1 MLSIIVPVMNEEG
14 SLRKLWGEI
23 RPVAEEHVDSFE
35 LIFIDDG
42 STDTSW
48 QIISEL
54 IESDSRI
61 SGIRFRRNF
70 GKAAALTAGMR
81 AADGDLVLMMD
92 ADLQDDPQE
101 IPEMLKLIE
110 SGHDVVNGWKKRR
123 FDPWH
128 KVYPSRV
135 FNWMVSRMTGLKL
148 HDHNCGLKMFRSDV
162 AAEINIYGE
171 LHRFIPVLAF
181 ARGFKVT
188 EIPVHHRSRQHGES
202 KYGVRRF
209 MRGLLD
215 LLTVTFLISFGRRP
229 QHALGAIGLFFFGIG
244 GLGLTYLAALWC
256 LMRINPQWVTVT
268 DIGNR
273 PLLAYS
279 IAATLL
285 GGQAMSLGL
294 LAELI
299 VAYTGKTKDSYSI
312 AERGVHNAADG
323 AAASE
328 THSSEADTVGEQRDA
343 GAQDAG
349 RSEHVS

>member
-14 SLRKLWGEI
+14 SLRQLWDEI
-23 RPVAEEHVDSFE
+23 LAVAQTAVDRFE
-35 LIFIDDG
+35 VIFIDDG
-42 STDTSW
+42 STDSSW

-54 IESDSRI
+54 SSLDSRI

-70 GKAAALTAGMR
+70 GKAAALTAAMR
-81 AADGDLVLMMD
+81 AADGELILMMD
-92 ADLQDDPQE
+92 ADLQDDPAE
-101 IPEMLKLIE
+101 IPDMLRLISE
-110 SGHDVVNGWKKRR
+110 GHDVVNGWKKRR
-123 FDPWH
+123 LDPWH

-135 FNWMVSRMTGLKL
+135 FNWMVSSMTGLRL
-148 HDHNCGLKMFRSDV
+148 HDHNCGLKMFRADV

-181 ARGFKVT
+181 ARGFRIT
-188 EIPVHHRSRQHGES
+188 EMPVHHRSRQHGES

-209 MRGLLD
+209 IRGLLD

-229 QHALGAIGLFFFGIG
+229 QHALGAVGLFFFAIGMMGLGYLSLIWMLMHVVPVFSVEPIG
-244 GLGLTYLAALWC
+244 G
-256 LMRINPQWVTVT
+256 
-268 DIGNR
+268 R

-299 VAYTGKTKDSYSI
+299 VAYTGNTNDSYSV
-312 AERGVHNAADG
+312 AERVSSSGHNQAATES
-323 AAASE
+323 AAK
-328 THSSEADTVGEQRDA
+328 T
-343 GAQDAG
+343 
-349 RSEHVS
+349 

>member
-1 MLSIIVPVMNEEG
+1 MNEEG
-14 SLRKLWGEI
+14 SLQQLWHEI
-23 RPVAEEHVDSFE
+23 VAVAEKAVDRFE
-35 LIFIDDG
+35 VIFIDDG
-42 STDTSW
+42 STDGSW
-48 QIISEL
+48 QLISDL
-54 IESDSRI
+54 IASDERI

-81 AADGDLVLMMD
+81 AADGELILMMD
-92 ADLQDDPQE
+92 ADLQDDPAE
-101 IPEMLKLIE
+101 IPEMLKQIE
-110 SGHDVVNGWKKRR
+110 AGYDVVNGWKKRR
-123 FDPWH
+123 LDPWH

-135 FNWMVSRMTGLKL
+135 FNWMVSRMTGLTL
-148 HDHNCGLKMFRSDV
+148 HDHNCGLKMFRSEV

-188 EIPVHHRSRQHGES
+188 ELPVHHRSRQHGQS

-244 GLGLTYLAALWC
+244 LLGLGYLSVLWC
-256 LMRINPQWVTVT
+256 LMHVVPVLASQP
-268 DIGNR
+268 IGSR
-273 PLLAYS
+273 PMLAYS

-299 VAYTGKTKDSYSI
+299 VAYTGKAKDSYSI
-312 AERGVHNAADG
+312 SEKCVHTEG
-323 AAASE
+323 TVHE
-328 THSSEADTVGEQRDA
+328 SSTVVRN
-343 GAQDAG
+343 
-349 RSEHVS
+349 

>member
-1 MLSIIVPVMNEEG
+1 MLSIIIPVMNEEG
-14 SLRKLWGEI
+14 SLPQLWAEI
-23 RPVAEEHVDSFE
+23 VAVADKAVDSFE
-35 LIFIDDG
+35 VIFIDDG
-42 STDTSW
+42 STDSSW
-48 QIISEL
+48 EVISNL
-54 IESDSRI
+54 IHADSRI

-81 AADGDLVLMMD
+81 AADGELILMMD
-92 ADLQDDPQE
+92 ADLQDDPAE

-110 SGHDVVNGWKKRR
+110 SGFDVVNGWKKRR
-123 FDPWH
+123 LDPWH

-135 FNWMVSRMTGLKL
+135 FNWMVSKMTGLTL
-148 HDHNCGLKMFRSDV
+148 HDHNCGLKMFRSGV

-188 EIPVHHRSRQHGES
+188 ELPVHHRSRQHGES

-244 GLGLTYLAALWC
+244 MLGLGYLSVLWC
-256 LMRINPQWVTVT
+256 LMRVVPSIPV
-268 DIGNR
+268 DAIGDR

-279 IAATLL
+279 IASTLL

-299 VAYTGKTKDSYSI
+299 VAYTGKAKDSYSI
-312 AERGVHNAADG
+312 AERSVHDQNADAD
-323 AAASE
+323 
-328 THSSEADTVGEQRDA
+328 VVVQN
-343 GAQDAG
+343 
-349 RSEHVS
+349 

>member
-14 SLRKLWGEI
+14 SLRQLWDEI
-23 RPVAEEHVDSFE
+23 LAVAQTAVDGFE
-35 LIFIDDG
+35 VIFIDDG
-42 STDTSW
+42 STDSSW

-54 IESDSRI
+54 SVLDSRI

-81 AADGDLVLMMD
+81 AAEGELILMMD
-92 ADLQDDPQE
+92 ADLQDDPAE
-101 IPEMLKLIE
+101 IPEILKLINE
-110 SGHDVVNGWKKRR
+110 GYDVANGWKKCRL
-123 FDPWH
+123 DPWH

-135 FNWMVSRMTGLKL
+135 FNWMVSSMTGLKL

-181 ARGFKVT
+181 ARGFRVT

-209 MRGLLD
+209 LRGLLD

-229 QHALGAIGLFFFGIG
+229 QHALGAVGLFFFAIGMLGLGYLSLIWLLMHVVPVFAAEPIG
-244 GLGLTYLAALWC
+244 G
-256 LMRINPQWVTVT
+256 
-268 DIGNR
+268 R

-299 VAYTGKTKDSYSI
+299 VAYTGNTNDSYSV
-312 AERGVHNAADG
+312 AERVSCNSHHQ
-323 AAASE
+323 AAAESAA
-328 THSSEADTVGEQRDA
+328 TM
-343 GAQDAG
+343 
-349 RSEHVS
+349 